1 MDFTEIN
8 NLINIRNYI
17 VTTINSPNI
26 DRPTVSELSGILLLA
41 DRRIV
46 DILKGSEFK
55 EYIGYK
61 DVKKTI
67 ADVVRLNNIR
77 SGIIRE

>member
-17 VTTINSPNI
+17 TTIINSPNI
-26 DRPTVSELSGILLLA
+26 DRPTVSELSGILLLS
-41 DRRIV
+41 DKKIV
-46 DILKGSEFK
+46 DILKSSEFK

-61 DVKKTI
+61 NVKKTI
-67 ADVVRLNNIR
+67 EDVVRLNNIR
-77 SGIIRE
+77 SGIIK

>member
-17 VTTINSPNI
+17 TTIINSPNI
-26 DRPTVSELSGILLLA
+26 DRPTVSELSGILLLS
-41 DRRIV
+41 DKKIV
-46 DILKGSEFK
+46 DILKSPEFK

-67 ADVVRLNNIR
+67 EDVVRLNNIR
-77 SGIIRE
+77 SGIIK